1 MKNALIRDFSP
12 ETKRGGTNI
21 SNIIKAAILWVWLAL
36 TQGVH
41 AKSDKD
47 IVTVDIESDN
57 NIVTVDIDWNT
68 FNYDLWDED
77 LLATCDKYIDKSEK
91 LLEDCITWAETAM
104 EAQTD
109 LINKKLNE
117 SEIGL
122 ANSETELANSKI
134 ELASS
139 KIELASSKIELAS
152 SKIELASS
160 KIELASSKA
169 RLKDAQARNE
179 QTKIDMKI
187 AKDQMDEAEKK
198 ANRVYKQERKNVL
211 AN

>member
-41 AKSDKD
+41 AKSNDDIVDDD
-47 IVTVDIESDN
+47 IVTV
-57 NIVTVDIDWNT
+57 NINWNT
-68 FNYDLWDED
+68 FNYKLWDED
-77 LLATCDKYIDKSEK
+77 LLATCDKYMDKNEK
-91 LLEDCITWAETAM
+91 LLEDCITWAGTAM
-104 EAQTD
+104 EAQED

-122 ANSETELANSKI
+122 ANSETELA
-134 ELASS
+134 SS

-152 SKIELASS
+152 SEVK
-160 KIELASSKA
+160 
-169 RLKDAQARNE
+169 LKKAQARNE
-179 QTKIDMKI
+179 QTKKDMDVAKKQMKI
-187 AKDQMDEAEKK
+187 AKDQMDIAEKE
-198 ANRVYKQERKNVL
+198 ANRVYKQERENVL

>member
-1 MKNALIRDFSP
+1 MKDALTRDFSP
-12 ETKRGGTNI
+12 ETIERGGTKI
-21 SNIIKAAILWVWLAL
+21 SYIIKISDIIKAVTLWVWLAL

-41 AKSDKD
+41 AKSDDD

-77 LLATCDKYIDKSEK
+77 LLATCDKYMDKSEK

-104 EAQTD
+104 EAQAD
-109 LINKKLNE
+109 LINEKLNE
-117 SEIGL
+117 SER
-122 ANSETELANSKI
+122 

-139 KIELASSKIELAS
+139 KR
-152 SKIELASS
+152 
-160 KIELASSKA
+160 ELASSKA

-187 AKDQMDEAEKK
+187 AKEQMDEAEKK
-198 ANRVYKQERKNVL
+198 ANRVYKQERENVL

>member
-1 MKNALIRDFSP
+1 MKNALTRDFSP

-41 AKSDKD
+41 AKSDKN

-77 LLATCDKYIDKSEK
+77 LLATCDKYMDKSEK

-104 EAQTD
+104 EAQAD
-109 LINKKLNE
+109 KINITLAS
-117 SEIGL
+117 SE
-122 ANSETELANSKI
+122 K

-139 KIELASSKIELAS
+139 EVK
-152 SKIELASS
+152 
-160 KIELASSKA
+160 
-169 RLKDAQARNE
+169 LKKAQARNE
-179 QTKIDMKI
+179 QTKKDMDVAKKQMKI
-187 AKDQMDEAEKK
+187 AKDQMDIAEKE

>member
-152 SKIELASS
+152 SK
-160 KIELASSKA
+160 A

>member
-134 ELASS
+134 ELANS
-139 KIELASSKIELAS
+139 KIELAN
-152 SKIELASS
+152 S

-187 AKDQMDEAEKK
+187 AKEQMDEAEKK
-198 ANRVYKQERKNVL
+198 ANRVYKQERENVL

>member
-41 AKSDKD
+41 AKSNDDIVDDD
-47 IVTVDIESDN
+47 IVTV
-57 NIVTVDIDWNT
+57 NINWNT
-68 FNYDLWDED
+68 FNYKLWDED
-77 LLATCDKYIDKSEK
+77 LLATCDKYMDKSEK

-104 EAQTD
+104 EAQAD
-109 LINKKLNE
+109 KINITLAS
-117 SEIGL
+117 SE
-122 ANSETELANSKI
+122 K

-139 KIELASSKIELAS
+139 EVK
-152 SKIELASS
+152 
-160 KIELASSKA
+160 
-169 RLKDAQARNE
+169 LKKAQARNE
-179 QTKIDMKI
+179 QTKKDMDVAKKQMKI
-187 AKDQMDEAEKK
+187 AKDQMDIAEKE

>member
-12 ETKRGGTNI
+12 ETKRRGTNI

-41 AKSDKD
+41 AKSNDDIVDDD
-47 IVTVDIESDN
+47 IVTV
-57 NIVTVDIDWNT
+57 NINWNT
-68 FNYDLWDED
+68 FNYKLWDED
-77 LLATCDKYIDKSEK
+77 LLATCDKYMDKSEK

-104 EAQTD
+104 EAQAD
-109 LINKKLNE
+109 KINITLAS
-117 SEIGL
+117 SE
-122 ANSETELANSKI
+122 K

-139 KIELASSKIELAS
+139 EVK
-152 SKIELASS
+152 
-160 KIELASSKA
+160 
-169 RLKDAQARNE
+169 LKKAQARNE
-179 QTKIDMKI
+179 QTKKDMDVAKKQMKI
-187 AKDQMDEAEKK
+187 AKDQMDIAEKE

>member
-1 MKNALIRDFSP
+1 MKDALTRDFSP
-12 ETKRGGTNI
+12 ETIERGGTKI
-21 SNIIKAAILWVWLAL
+21 SYIIKISDIIKAVTLWVWLAL

-41 AKSDKD
+41 AKSDDD

-77 LLATCDKYIDKSEK
+77 LLATCDKYMDKSEK

-104 EAQTD
+104 EAQAD
-109 LINKKLNE
+109 LINEKLNE
-117 SEIGL
+117 SER
-122 ANSETELANSKI
+122 

-139 KIELASSKIELAS
+139 KR
-152 SKIELASS
+152 
-160 KIELASSKA
+160 ELASSKA

-179 QTKIDMKI
+179 QTKRDMKI
-187 AKDQMDEAEKK
+187 AKKQMDEAEKK
-198 ANRVYKQERKNVL
+198 ANRVYKQERENVL

>member
-41 AKSDKD
+41 AKSDND

-122 ANSETELANSKI
+122 ANSETELA
-134 ELASS
+134 
-139 KIELASSKIELAS
+139 S

-187 AKDQMDEAEKK
+187 AKEQMDEAEKK
-198 ANRVYKQERKNVL
+198 ANRVYKQERENVL

>member
-1 MKNALIRDFSP
+1 MKDALTRDFSP
-12 ETKRGGTNI
+12 ETIERGGTKI
-21 SNIIKAAILWVWLAL
+21 SYIIKISDIIKAVTLWVWLAL

-41 AKSDKD
+41 AKSDDD

-77 LLATCDKYIDKSEK
+77 LLATCDKYMDKSEK

-104 EAQTD
+104 EAQED
-109 LINKKLNE
+109 LINAKLNE
-117 SEIGL
+117 SER
-122 ANSETELANSKI
+122 

-139 KIELASSKIELAS
+139 KRELDSSN
-152 SKIELASS
+152 
-160 KIELASSKA
+160 A
-169 RLKDAQARNE
+169 RLKKAQARNE
-179 QTKIDMKI
+179 QTKKDMNV
-187 AKDQMDEAEKK
+187 AKNQMNVAKSQMNVAEKE
-198 ANRVYKQERKNVL
+198 ANRVYKQERKKVL

>member
-41 AKSDKD
+41 AKSDND

-77 LLATCDKYIDKSEK
+77 LLATCDKYMDKSEK

-104 EAQTD
+104 EAQED

-122 ANSETELANSKI
+122 ANSEIGLANSER

-139 KIELASSKIELAS
+139 KR
-152 SKIELASS
+152 
-160 KIELASSKA
+160 ELASSKA

-187 AKDQMDEAEKK
+187 AKEQMDEAEKK
-198 ANRVYKQERKNVL
+198 ANRVYKQERENVL

>member
-41 AKSDKD
+41 AKSDDDIVDDD
-47 IVTVDIESDN
+47 IVTV
-57 NIVTVDIDWNT
+57 NINWNT
-68 FNYDLWDED
+68 FNYKLWDED
-77 LLATCDKYIDKSEK
+77 LLATCDQYMDKKYEK
-91 LLEDCITWAETAM
+91 LLEDCITWAGTAM
-104 EAQTD
+104 EAQED
-109 LINKKLNE
+109 LVNKKLNE
-117 SEIGL
+117 SER
-122 ANSETELANSKI
+122 
-134 ELASS
+134 
-139 KIELASSKIELAS
+139 
-152 SKIELASS
+152 
-160 KIELASSKA
+160 ELASSKA

-179 QTKIDMKI
+179 QTKRDMKI
-187 AKDQMDEAEKK
+187 AKDQMDIAEKE

>member
-41 AKSDKD
+41 AKSDDDIVDDD
-47 IVTVDIESDN
+47 IVTV
-57 NIVTVDIDWNT
+57 NINWNT
-68 FNYDLWDED
+68 FNYKLWDED
-77 LLATCDKYIDKSEK
+77 LLATCDQYMDKKYEK
-91 LLEDCITWAETAM
+91 LLEDCITWAGTAM
-104 EAQTD
+104 EAQED
-109 LINKKLNE
+109 LVNKKLNE

-122 ANSETELANSKI
+122 ANSE
-134 ELASS
+134 
-139 KIELASSKIELAS
+139 IELAS

-179 QTKIDMKI
+179 QTKRDMKI
-187 AKDQMDEAEKK
+187 AKEQMDEAEKK
-198 ANRVYKQERKNVL
+198 ANRVYKQERENVL

>member
-41 AKSDKD
+41 AKSD
-47 IVTVDIESDN
+47 N

-77 LLATCDKYIDKSEK
+77 LLATCDKYMDKSEK

-104 EAQTD
+104 EAQAD
-109 LINKKLNE
+109 KINITLAS
-117 SEIGL
+117 SE
-122 ANSETELANSKI
+122 K

-139 KIELASSKIELAS
+139 EVK
-152 SKIELASS
+152 
-160 KIELASSKA
+160 
-169 RLKDAQARNE
+169 LKKAQARNE
-179 QTKIDMKI
+179 QTKKDMDVAKKQMKI
-187 AKDQMDEAEKK
+187 AKDQMDIAEKE
-198 ANRVYKQERKNVL
+198 ANRVYKQERENVL

>member
-41 AKSDKD
+41 AKSDND
-47 IVTVDIESDN
+47 
-57 NIVTVDIDWNT
+57 IVTVDIDWNT

-122 ANSETELANSKI
+122 ANSETELA
-134 ELASS
+134 
-139 KIELASSKIELAS
+139 
-152 SKIELASS
+152 SS

-187 AKDQMDEAEKK
+187 AKEQMDEAEKK
-198 ANRVYKQERKNVL
+198 ANRVYKQERENVL

>member
-41 AKSDKD
+41 AKSDND

-122 ANSETELANSKI
+122 ANSETELA
-134 ELASS
+134 SS

-160 KIELASSKA
+160 EVK
-169 RLKDAQARNE
+169 LKKAQARNE
-179 QTKIDMKI
+179 QTKKDMDV
-187 AKDQMDEAEKK
+187 AKKQMNVAKKQMNVAEKE
-198 ANRVYKQERKNVL
+198 ANRVYKQERENVL

>member
-41 AKSDKD
+41 AKSDND

-77 LLATCDKYIDKSEK
+77 LLATCDKYMDKSEK

-104 EAQTD
+104 EAQED

-122 ANSETELANSKI
+122 ANSEIGLANS
-134 ELASS
+134 ER
-139 KIELASSKIELAS
+139 ELAS

-179 QTKIDMKI
+179 QTKRDMKI
-187 AKDQMDEAEKK
+187 AKDQMDTAEKE

>member
-41 AKSDKD
+41 AKSDDDIVDDD
-47 IVTVDIESDN
+47 IVTV
-57 NIVTVDIDWNT
+57 NINWNT
-68 FNYDLWDED
+68 FNYKLWDED

-104 EAQTD
+104 EAQAD

-122 ANSETELANSKI
+122 A
-134 ELASS
+134 SS
-139 KIELASSKIELAS
+139 KIELASSEVK
-152 SKIELASS
+152 
-160 KIELASSKA
+160 
-169 RLKDAQARNE
+169 LKKAQARNE
-179 QTKIDMKI
+179 QTKKDMDVAKKQMKI
-187 AKDQMDEAEKK
+187 AKDQMDIAEKE
-198 ANRVYKQERKNVL
+198 ANRVYKQERENVL

>member
-21 SNIIKAAILWVWLAL
+21 SNIIKAVTLWVWLAL

-41 AKSDKD
+41 AESDNN

-122 ANSETELANSKI
+122 ANSETELA
-134 ELASS
+134 
-139 KIELASSKIELAS
+139 S

-187 AKDQMDEAEKK
+187 AKEQMDEAEKK
-198 ANRVYKQERKNVL
+198 ANRVYKQERENVL

>member
-41 AKSDKD
+41 AKSDDDIVDDD
-47 IVTVDIESDN
+47 IVTV
-57 NIVTVDIDWNT
+57 NINWNT
-68 FNYDLWDED
+68 FNYKLWDED
-77 LLATCDKYIDKSEK
+77 LLATCDQYMDKKYEK

-104 EAQTD
+104 EAQAD
-109 LINKKLNE
+109 KINITLAS
-117 SEIGL
+117 SE
-122 ANSETELANSKI
+122 K

-139 KIELASSKIELAS
+139 EVK
-152 SKIELASS
+152 
-160 KIELASSKA
+160 
-169 RLKDAQARNE
+169 LKKAQARNE
-179 QTKIDMKI
+179 QTKKDMDVAKKQMKI
-187 AKDQMDEAEKK
+187 AKDQMDIAEKE

>member
-21 SNIIKAAILWVWLAL
+21 SNIIKAVTLWVWLAL

-41 AKSDKD
+41 AESDNN

-122 ANSETELANSKI
+122 ANSETELA
-134 ELASS
+134 
-139 KIELASSKIELAS
+139 SSKIELAS

-187 AKDQMDEAEKK
+187 AKEQMDEAEKK
-198 ANRVYKQERKNVL
+198 ANRVYKQERENVL

>member
-41 AKSDKD
+41 AKSDND

-77 LLATCDKYIDKSEK
+77 LLATCDKYMDKSEK

-122 ANSETELANSKI
+122 ANSETELA
-134 ELASS
+134 SS

-152 SKIELASS
+152 SEVK
-160 KIELASSKA
+160 
-169 RLKDAQARNE
+169 LKKAQARNE
-179 QTKIDMKI
+179 QTKKDMDV
-187 AKDQMDEAEKK
+187 AKKQMNVAKKQMNVAEKE
-198 ANRVYKQERKNVL
+198 ANRVYKQERENVL

>member
-41 AKSDKD
+41 AKSDD

-77 LLATCDKYIDKSEK
+77 LLATCDKYMDKSEK

-122 ANSETELANSKI
+122 ANSETELA
-134 ELASS
+134 SS
-139 KIELASSKIELAS
+139 KIELASSEVK
-152 SKIELASS
+152 
-160 KIELASSKA
+160 
-169 RLKDAQARNE
+169 LKKAQARNE
-179 QTKIDMKI
+179 QTKKDMDV
-187 AKDQMDEAEKK
+187 AKKQMNVAEKE
-198 ANRVYKQERKNVL
+198 ANRVYKQEREKVL
-211 AN
+211 LTN

>member
-41 AKSDKD
+41 AKSDNE

-77 LLATCDKYIDKSEK
+77 LLATCDKYMDKSEK

-122 ANSETELANSKI
+122 ANSETELA
-134 ELASS
+134 SS
-139 KIELASSKIELAS
+139 KIELASSEVK
-152 SKIELASS
+152 
-160 KIELASSKA
+160 
-169 RLKDAQARNE
+169 LKKAQARNE
-179 QTKIDMKI
+179 QTKKDMDV
-187 AKDQMDEAEKK
+187 AKKQMNVAKKQMNVAEKE
-198 ANRVYKQERKNVL
+198 ANRVYKQEREKVL
-211 AN
+211 LTN

>member
-41 AKSDKD
+41 AKSND

-68 FNYDLWDED
+68 FNYDLKKKDILTE
-77 LLATCDKYIDKSEK
+77 CDKYIDKNEK

-104 EAQTD
+104 EAQED
-109 LINKKLNE
+109 LVNAKLNE
-117 SEIGL
+117 SER
-122 ANSETELANSKI
+122 

-139 KIELASSKIELAS
+139 KRELD
-152 SKIELASS
+152 
-160 KIELASSKA
+160 SSKA

-179 QTKIDMKI
+179 QTKRDMKI
-187 AKDQMDEAEKK
+187 AKEQMDEAEKK
-198 ANRVYKQERKNVL
+198 ANRVYKQERENVL